1 MKRNITVI
9 LLLVSMLTAGCSF
22 SRSYETPKPPI
33 PAAWPTGAVYS
44 PKLGDEAAAG
54 AADLHWS
61 AFWQD
66 ERLQWLIETALG
78 NNRDLRLAALNVEK
92 ARALYGIQRSELF
105 PSLGATGGMTRQR
118 IPQDL
123 SSSRKPTTQSQYSV
137 NLGIASWEIDFFG
150 RIRSLEEQA
159 LEVYLASEE
168 ARNSAQI
175 AVVATVASAY
185 LSLIADRE
193 MLTLARSTLETQKA
207 FFDLIQSRMDA
218 GLGTEIDVQR
228 AKSQVDA
235 AQADVLRYTQQVA
248 KDENALD
255 LIVGQTVDRDLLA
268 ERLSGVKPPR
278 SVAPGLSSEVLLLRP
293 DIQAAEHRL
302 LAANAQIHAARAAL
316 FPRISLTTGFGT
328 ASAELSG
335 LFGAGSATWL
345 FSPQIVAP
353 IFDARLWS
361 AYDAAQIERE
371 LAVAQYEKAIQAA
384 FREVADVLAVRG
396 TIGDQLQTQKSLI
409 QSVEK
414 TYNLSETRYVQGL
427 DSYLGVL
434 DAQRSLY
441 SARQGLVQL
450 QLSDLLNQ
458 VQLYAVLGG
467 GKDRTSDRLTPSL
480 SQKD

>member
-22 SRSYETPKPPI
+22 SRSYEKPKPPI

-105 PSLGATGGMTRQR
+105 PSIGATGGMTRQR

-123 SSSRKPTTQSQYSV
+123 SSSKKPTTQSQYSV

-207 FFDLIQSRMDA
+207 LFDLIQSRMDA

-228 AKSQVDA
+228 AKSQVDV

-302 LAANAQIHAARAAL
+302 LAANAQINAARAAL

>member
-1 MKRNITVI
+1 MKRSITAI
-9 LLLVSMLTAGCSF
+9 FLVVSLLTAGCSF
-22 SRSYETPKPPI
+22 SRSYENPKPPV
-33 PAAWPTGAVYS
+33 PEAWPSGAAYS
-44 PKLGDEAAAG
+44 PKLDDGAVAN

-66 ERLQWLIETALG
+66 ERLQWLIQTALG
-78 NNRDLRLAALNVEK
+78 NNRDLRLAALNVER

-105 PSLGATGGMTRQR
+105 PSVGATGGMTRQR
-118 IPQDL
+118 LPEDL

-150 RIRSLEEQA
+150 RIRSLEKQA

-193 MLTLARSTLETQKA
+193 MLSLARSTLETQKA
-207 FFDLIQSRMDA
+207 LYDLIQSRMAA

-255 LIVGQTVDRDLLA
+255 LIVGQPVDRGLLA
-268 ERLSGVKPPR
+268 EHLSGVTPPR
-278 SVAPGLSSEVLLLRP
+278 ALAPGLSSEVLLLRP
-293 DIQAAEHRL
+293 DIRAAEHRL
-302 LAANAQIHAARAAL
+302 LAANAQIDAARAAL

-371 LAVAQYEKAIQAA
+371 LAVAQYEKAIQTA

-396 TIGDQLQTQKSLI
+396 TIGDQLLTQKSLI

-414 TYNLSETRYVQGL
+414 TYKLSETRYVQGL

-434 DAQRSLY
+434 DAQRTLY

-450 QLSDLLNQ
+450 QLAELVNQ

-467 GKDRTSDRLTPSL
+467 GGGKERTSE
-480 SQKD
+480 

>member
-1 MKRNITVI
+1 MKRSIPAIFLVVS
-9 LLLVSMLTAGCSF
+9 LLMAGCSF
-22 SRSYETPKPPI
+22 SRSYENPKPPV
-33 PAAWPTGAVYS
+33 PAAWPSGAAYS
-44 PKLGDEAAAG
+44 PKLDDGAAAG
-54 AADLHWS
+54 AAELHWS

-66 ERLQWLIETALG
+66 ERLQWLIQAALD

-92 ARALYGIQRSELF
+92 ARALYGIQRAELF

-118 IPQDL
+118 IPEDL

-150 RIRSLEEQA
+150 RIRSLEKQA
-159 LEVYLASEE
+159 LEVYLAGEE

-193 MLTLARSTLETQKA
+193 MLSLARSTLETQKA
-207 FFDLIQSRMDA
+207 LYDLIQSRMAA

-255 LIVGQTVDRDLLA
+255 LIVGQPVNRDLLA
-268 ERLSGVKPPR
+268 EHLSGVTPPR
-278 SVAPGLSSEVLLLRP
+278 ALSAGLSSEVLLMRP
-293 DIQAAEHRL
+293 DIRAAEHRL
-302 LAANAQIHAARAAL
+302 LAANAQIDAARAAL

-371 LAVAQYEKAIQAA
+371 LAVAQYEKVIQTA

-396 TIGDQLQTQKSLI
+396 TIGDQLLTQKSLI

-414 TYNLSETRYVQGL
+414 TYKLSETRYVQGL

-434 DAQRSLY
+434 DAQRTLY

-450 QLSDLLNQ
+450 QLAELVNQ

-467 GKDRTSDRLTPSL
+467 GGGKERTSDF
-480 SQKD
+480 

>member
-1 MKRNITVI
+1 MKHRNHIAI
-9 LLLVSMLTAGCSF
+9 LLLMVVLVTAGCSF
-22 SRSYETPKPPI
+22 SKSYETPKPPV
-33 PAAWPTGAVYS
+33 PASWPTGAAYS
-44 PKLGDEAAAG
+44 PKLDDGAAAH
-54 AADLHWS
+54 AAALHWS

-66 ERLQWLIETALG
+66 ERMQWLIQTALG

-105 PSLGATGGMTRQR
+105 PSIGATGGMTRQR
-118 IPQDL
+118 IPEDL
-123 SSSRKPTTQSQYSV
+123 SSSKKPTTQSQYSV

-159 LEVYLASEE
+159 LQVYLASEE

-175 AVVATVASAY
+175 AVVSTVASAY

-193 MLTLARSTLETQKA
+193 MLNLARSTLQTQQA
-207 FFDLIQSRMDA
+207 LYDLIQSRMAA

-255 LIVGQTVDRDLLA
+255 LIVGQPVDRGLLTEQLA
-268 ERLSGVKPPR
+268 GVRPPR
-278 SVAPGLSSEVLLLRP
+278 PIALGLSSEVLLLRP

-302 LAANAQIHAARAAL
+302 LAANAQIDAARAAL

-371 LAVAQYEKAIQAA
+371 LAVAQYEKAIQTA

-396 TIGDQLQTQKSLI
+396 TIGDQLETQKSLI

-414 TYNLSETRYVQGL
+414 TYKLSEMRYVQGL

-434 DAQRSLY
+434 DAQRTLY

-450 QLSDLLNQ
+450 QLAELVNQ

-467 GKDRTSDRLTPSL
+467 GKG
-480 SQKD
+480 QM

>member
-1 MKRNITVI
+1 MKRSIPAIFLVVS
-9 LLLVSMLTAGCSF
+9 LLMAGCSF
-22 SRSYETPKPPI
+22 SRSYENPKPPV
-33 PAAWPTGAVYS
+33 PAAWPSGAAYS
-44 PKLGDEAAAG
+44 PKLDDGAAAG
-54 AADLHWS
+54 AAELHWS

-66 ERLQWLIETALG
+66 ERLQWLIQAALN

-92 ARALYGIQRSELF
+92 ARALYGIQRAELF

-118 IPQDL
+118 IPEDL

-150 RIRSLEEQA
+150 RIRSLEKQA
-159 LEVYLASEE
+159 LEVYLAGEE

-193 MLTLARSTLETQKA
+193 MLSLARSTLETQKA
-207 FFDLIQSRMDA
+207 LYDLIQSRMAA

-255 LIVGQTVDRDLLA
+255 LIVGQPVNRDLLA
-268 ERLSGVKPPR
+268 EHLSGVTPPR
-278 SVAPGLSSEVLLLRP
+278 ALSAGLSSEVLLMRP
-293 DIQAAEHRL
+293 DIRAAEHRL
-302 LAANAQIHAARAAL
+302 LAANAQIDAARAAL

-371 LAVAQYEKAIQAA
+371 LAVAQYEKVIQTA

-396 TIGDQLQTQKSLI
+396 TIGDQLLTQKSLI

-414 TYNLSETRYVQGL
+414 TYKLSETRYVQGL

-434 DAQRSLY
+434 DAQRTLY

-450 QLSDLLNQ
+450 QLAELVNQ

-467 GKDRTSDRLTPSL
+467 GGGKERTSDF
-480 SQKD
+480 